1 MNDRRDLDLRVRRD
15 PAAVHRVRRDC
26 RACGAQGLVPF
37 LDLGEQPLANS
48 FLHDETERA
57 GEPRFPLVVYF
68 CSDCFLVQLADVI
81 DPEILFR
88 NYLYV
93 TGTSDTISEHNQRY
107 AAAVV
112 EHLGL
117 GPEQRVTEIASNDGS
132 LLKRFKALGVRTLG
146 VEPAQNIAA
155 RAQADGIETLPMF
168 FGAESAERILESH
181 GPSQAVIGNNVL
193 AHVDDTLGFLRG
205 ARKLLAPG
213 GRVIVEVPYLGVLLQ
228 KLEYDTVYHEHLCYF
243 SVAALARL
251 CENAGLRIE
260 RVDDMPVHG
269 GTIRVYAAD
278 AAALPD
284 HSPAVR
290 SRIEAEVKDGL
301 TSPERYHA
309 FASAVAEQRR
319 ELRAL
324 LGELRAQGKSVA
336 GYGAPAK
343 GNTLLNY
350 CEISRDSL
358 PYVVDKSPLK
368 VGLLTPGSH
377 IRVLPVAALLEQQP
391 DYLLILAWNFA
402 DEVMAQQREYQ
413 ARGGKF
419 IIPIPRPRVVS

>member
-1 MNDRRDLDLRVRRD
+1 M
-15 PAAVHRVRRDC
+15 
-26 RACGAQGLVPF
+26 VPF

>member
-15 PAAVHRVRRDC
+15 PSAVHHLRRDC
-26 RACGAQGLVPF
+26 RACGHASLVPF
-37 LDLGEQPLANS
+37 LDLGQQPLANS
-48 FLHDETERA
+48 FLHDESEAA

-68 CSDCFLVQLADVI
+68 CAECFLVQLADVI

-112 EHLGL
+112 EHLRL
-117 GPEQRVTEIASNDGS
+117 GPESRVTEVASNDGS
-132 LLKRFKALGVRTLG
+132 LLKRFKALGVQTLG

-155 RAQADGIETLPMF
+155 RAQADGIETLPVF
-168 FGAESAERILESH
+168 FGAESAERILQSH

-205 ARKLLAPG
+205 ARRLLAPG
-213 GRVIVEVPYLGVLLQ
+213 GRVIVEVPYLGVLLD

-243 SVAALARL
+243 SISALARL
-251 CENAGLRIE
+251 CENAGLRLE

-278 AAALPD
+278 AAELAE
-284 HSPAVR
+284 HAPAVEAR
-290 SRIEAEVKDGL
+290 LEAEARAGL
-301 TSPERYHA
+301 TSPERYRA
-309 FASAVAEQRR
+309 LALAVAEQRR
-319 ELRAL
+319 ELLAL
-324 LGELRAQGKSVA
+324 LAELRAQGKSVA

-350 CEISRDSL
+350 CGITRKDL

-377 IRVLPVAALLEQQP
+377 VPVLPVSALLERQP

-402 DEVMAQQREYQ
+402 DEIMAQQREYQ

-419 IIPIPRPRVVS
+419 IVPIPRPRVVS